1 MASRKPV
8 KSVVNKSLYE
18 DKHPKTSLKGTGYAN
33 KEKAIKTLELIENY
47 NITYQKQVVLTMYN
61 RAKFHKYQTMTIM
74 PDDNPV
80 SPISFFPHA
89 Q

>member
-1 MASRKPV
+1 M
-8 KSVVNKSLYE
+8 NKSLYE

-61 RAKFHKYQTMTIM
+61 RAKFHKYQTKNMLEAMKIYKKWLKSYNIKT
-74 PDDNPV
+74 
-80 SPISFFPHA
+80 
-89 Q
+89 